1 MTLDDRL
8 ESLYRENVKISEEVS
23 HIIDGKSDEMSLL
36 DSIKILAGL
45 REASEESLQLSRSHS
60 NSKGRNATLKR
71 KAGSM
76 DVDDDVASRVESP
89 RPGPTRQKTD
99 TDRLGVEGKS
109 RERNRERS
117 VTSTREVSVKLED
130 GAESVAS
137 SVEGKSPLSLPSPS
151 LSIPQRNQTNK
162 PQQMNHAPAASN
174 SPSAPTSSTAT
185 KAEPKK
191 AKASSAASQT

>member
-23 HIIDGKSDEMSLL
+23 HIIDGNSDDMSLL

-60 NSKGRNATLKR
+60 NSKGGRNANLKR

-76 DVDDDVASRVESP
+76 DVDDEVGRVESP
-89 RPGPTRQKTD
+89 RPGPRQGAEK
-99 TDRLGVEGKS
+99 DRLAVSEGKS

-137 SVEGKSPLSLPSPS
+137 SVEGIVSPSPS
-151 LSIPQRNQTNK
+151 IPSPLPSI
-162 PQQMNHAPAASN
+162 
-174 SPSAPTSSTAT
+174 
-185 KAEPKK
+185 KA
-191 AKASSAASQT
+191 QLTVTT

>member
-137 SVEGKSPLSLPSPS
+137 SVEGKSSPS
-151 LSIPQRNQTNK
+151 LSLFPPSPYHKPLNSK
-162 PQQMNHAPAASN
+162 PQQTNPAPAASN
-174 SPSAPTSSTAT
+174 SPSAPTSSIAT
-185 KAEPKK
+185 KAAPKK
-191 AKASSAASQT
+191 VKGSSAASQT

>member
-1 MTLDDRL
+1 MQSKLISLPPKTDADELTDMTLDDRL

-45 REASEESLQLSRSHS
+45 REASEESLHLSRSHS
-60 NSKGRNATLKR
+60 NSKGGRNATLKR

-76 DVDDDVASRVESP
+76 DVDDEVGRVESP
-89 RPGPTRQKTD
+89 RPGPRQAAEK
-99 TDRLGVEGKS
+99 DRLAVSEGKS

-137 SVEGKSPLSLPSPS
+137 SVEGEFLPFLLPSPS
-151 LSIPQRNQTNK
+151 LISHNPII
-162 PQQMNHAPAASN
+162 
-174 SPSAPTSSTAT
+174 
-185 KAEPKK
+185 
-191 AKASSAASQT
+191 